1 MPRWPGV
8 GTAGEPST
16 DGGLVPRGALSPFLR
31 DEGWLLGRKTSLRQ
45 EKARLISGLS
55 EHSIG
60 VEGPMRMVPGN
71 SPSPEHQQG
80 L

>member
-16 DGGLVPRGALSPFLR
+16 DGGLVPREALSPFLR
-31 DEGWLLGRKTSLRQ
+31 DEGRLLGRKTSLRQ

-55 EHSIG
+55 
-60 VEGPMRMVPGN
+60 
-71 SPSPEHQQG
+71 
-80 L
+80 